1 MRNLFPV
8 LASLI
13 ILLLAL
19 QFQSCRKDNF
29 DTSPSVKLSFSADSL
44 LFDTVFT
51 TIGSSTRYF
60 KVYNRHSSDVIIS
73 DIRLA
78 GGNSSF
84 FRINASGNSG
94 TRITDLE
101 VGANDSI
108 YIFVEVTVDPVGEDL
123 PLVISDSVVFYVNNN
138 IQDVKLVAWGQD
150 ANFIRPNFSDTVND
164 IDYHLITSHTT
175 WSGIKPWVVYGLVV
189 IAPQASLTIDQGS
202 QVHFHNNSAMI
213 FLDRSSLK
221 IEGTAEE
228 PVFLQG
234 NRLESD
240 YSDLPG
246 QWGYIW
252 LTAGSTNHSIENA
265 VIKNATY
272 GVIMDSIGSFTEPTL
287 RMHNTIIKNM
297 DQTGL
302 ELRGAW
308 VEATNL
314 VVANCGVSAINMM
327 LGGNYNFRHI
337 TVGNYYSL
345 PGTIRQTPSLAF
357 NNYYVDTAGTVQV
370 RDFEQIYFGNSI
382 IYGSLTEEISLD
394 LYPDNSNPGFVFDHC
409 LVRTSFHN
417 QFSEQFINSLT
428 NEQPRF
434 VEARDNNYR
443 LRNDSPA
450 RKKGSK
456 DIALEVPLDILGRN
470 RTDSVDIGAYQ
481 YYQEE
486 EEEEEDGQNGDN
498 E

>member
-1 MRNLFPV
+1 MRNFFPV

-13 ILLLAL
+13 ILLLIL
-19 QFQSCRKDNF
+19 QFSSCRKDDF
-29 DTSPSVKLSFSADSL
+29 DTSPSVKLSFSTDSL

-60 KVYNRHSSDVIIS
+60 KVYNRHSSDVMIS
-73 DIRLA
+73 DLRLA
-78 GGNSSF
+78 GGKSSF
-84 FRINASGNSG
+84 FRINANGSSG
-94 TRITDLE
+94 THIKDIE
-101 VGANDSI
+101 IGANDSI
-108 YIFVEVTVDPVGEDL
+108 YVFVEVTVDPVGEKL
-123 PLVISDSVVFYVNNN
+123 PLVITDSVVFNTNNN
-138 IQDVKLVAWGQD
+138 QQDVKLVAWGQD
-150 ANFIRPNFSDTVND
+150 ANFIRPNFSDTIND
-164 IDYHLITSHTT
+164 IDYHLITRNTT
-175 WSGIKPWVVYGLVV
+175 WSGIKPWIVYGLVV
-189 IAPQASLTIDQGS
+189 VAPEASLTIEKGS
-202 QVHFHNNSAMI
+202 QIHFHNNSAMI
-213 FLDRSSLK
+213 FMNESSLK

-228 PVFLQG
+228 QVFLQG
-234 NRLESD
+234 DRLEND

-327 LGGNYNFRHI
+327 LGGNYNFKHI

-345 PGTIRQTPSLAF
+345 PGTIRQTPSLTF
-357 NNYYVDTAGTVQV
+357 NNYYVDTSGVVQV
-370 RDFEQIYFGNSI
+370 RDFEQVYFGNSI
-382 IYGSLTEEISLD
+382 IYGSLTEEIALD
-394 LYPDNSNPGFVFDHC
+394 LYPDNSNPDFVFDHC
-409 LVRTSFHN
+409 LVRTAIHN
-417 QFSEQFINSLT
+417 QFPERFTNSLT
-428 NEQPRF
+428 NQQPRF
-434 VEARDNNYR
+434 VEAQDNNYR

-456 DIALEVPLDILGRN
+456 DIALQVPLDILGRN
-470 RTDSVDIGAYQ
+470 RTDTVDIGAYQ
-481 YYQEE
+481 Y
-486 EEEEEDGQNGDN
+486 
-498 E
+498 